1 MPLSLETYYLLIEL
15 GDMEVY
21 PLYVWQSERLP
32 AFFWTCE
39 RGFFT

>member
-21 PLYVWQSERLP
+21 PLYVNTAPEYPSL
-32 AFFWTCE
+32 FWSRE
-39 RGFFT
+39 RGFWA